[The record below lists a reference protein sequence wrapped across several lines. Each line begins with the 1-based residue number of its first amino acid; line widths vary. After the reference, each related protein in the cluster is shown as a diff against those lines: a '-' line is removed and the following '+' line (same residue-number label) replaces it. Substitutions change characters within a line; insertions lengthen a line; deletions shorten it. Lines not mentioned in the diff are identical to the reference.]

1 MGHYAKMAD
10 SSRTAWRAKCP
21 RTGINDKHSMEQL
34 EFKGKDMAT
43 TTKADLVE
51 AVYERIGLSR
61 PKSTAIVEQVFE
73 MITQRLEQGE
83 TVKLS
88 GFGVFS
94 VRSKRARPGRNPKTG
109 EPIEITSRKV
119 VTYRASPLVLSGAE
133 AEAEPA

>member
-1 MGHYAKMAD
+1 
-10 SSRTAWRAKCP
+10 
-21 RTGINDKHSMEQL
+21 
-34 EFKGKDMAT
+34 MAT

-51 AVYERIGLSR
+51 AVYERIELSR

-73 MITQRLEQGE
+73 MVTQRLEQAE

-119 VTYRASPLVLSGAE
+119 VTYRASPLVLGGERDESDE
-133 AEAEPA
+133 E

>member
-1 MGHYAKMAD
+1 
-10 SSRTAWRAKCP
+10 
-21 RTGINDKHSMEQL
+21 
-34 EFKGKDMAT
+34 MAT

-73 MITQRLEQGE
+73 MITQRLELGE

-88 GFGVFS
+88 G
-94 VRSKRARPGRNPKTG
+94 SKRARPGRNPKTG

-119 VTYRASPLVLSGAE
+119 VTYRASPLVLTEGA
-133 AEAEPA
+133 AEDED